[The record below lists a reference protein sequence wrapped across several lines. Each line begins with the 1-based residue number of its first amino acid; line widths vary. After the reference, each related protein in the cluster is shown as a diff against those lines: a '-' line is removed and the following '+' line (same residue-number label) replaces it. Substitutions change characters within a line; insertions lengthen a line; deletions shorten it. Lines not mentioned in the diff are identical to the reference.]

1 MTGDRTAGQRVREKP
16 AVVDDRGAHDK
27 VLGYVQTLVPALS
40 DRMRLYGDRRPV
52 FDAFGIEKEIEK
64 ALPAGTLTAA
74 ERWLLYYS
82 LRAAQV
88 EIIDEVTG
96 QVDHGFM
103 SEQPATPAEH

>member
-1 MTGDRTAGQRVREKP
+1 MARKALFAKGLREG
-16 AVVDDRGAHDK
+16 R
-27 VLGYVQTLVPALS
+27 LTVQ
-40 DRMRLYGDRRPV
+40 
-52 FDAFGIEKEIEK
+52 EIES

-88 EIIDEVTG
+88 EIVDEVTG

-103 SEQPATPAEH
+103 LEEQAPPEH

>member
-1 MTGDRTAGQRVREKP
+1 MRPKGGD
-16 AVVDDRGAHDK
+16 AVENRIGK
-27 VLGYVQTLVPALS
+27 SYVARKALFAKGLKEG
-40 DRMRLYGDRRPV
+40 RLTV
-52 FDAFGIEKEIEK
+52 QEIEE

-96 QVDHGFM
+96 QIDHGFM
-103 SEQPATPAEH
+103 AETPAPQEH

>member
-1 MTGDRTAGQRVREKP
+1 VGEIILSAKGGV
-16 AVVDDRGAHDK
+16 AVENRIGK
-27 VLGYVQTLVPALS
+27 SYVARKTLFAKGLK
-40 DRMRLYGDRRPV
+40 DGRLTV
-52 FDAFGIEKEIEK
+52 QEIEE
-64 ALPAGTLTAA
+64 ALPPGTLTAA

-103 SEQPATPAEH
+103 AEAPSAPQEH

>member
-1 MTGDRTAGQRVREKP
+1 MENRIGESYTAR
-16 AVVDDRGAHDK
+16 K
-27 VLGYVQTLVPALS
+27 VLFAKGLR
-40 DRMRLYGDRRPV
+40 DGRLTMQ
-52 FDAFGIEKEIEK
+52 EIER

-96 QVDHGFM
+96 QVDHGFVPE
-103 SEQPATPAEH
+103 SSQVPAEH